1 MSSRIPLEELAALP
15 NFYFPQ
21 PSWSGDKVGFY
32 GDKSGRLELYVM
44 DIHSRAV
51 TQLSHGELPRAV
63 RAGFIWDRQDQTI
76 IFAKDRDGNEQH
88 DLYAIDVRMGSTTQ
102 LTDNP
107 VCQEYPVHVSPD
119 NEWLTVLTNKVGQLN
134 LWKMR
139 RDDGTEYTQLTHY
152 ANPVF
157 AGVWSPDGQWIAYG
171 TNETP
176 SLKNMDSY
184 VCRADGSDA
193 QRVFHVAD
201 GSQDWFADWA
211 PDGKTMAVTSDAG
224 GVHRPGILDWQSGA
238 VHWLGEEGVD
248 ETAVRFSKNGRWL
261 ACIRNHES
269 QLQPVLYEV
278 ASGARRDLAL
288 APGIAVGSHFVLND
302 GALLTT
308 LTTDTTRP
316 SLVLYHL
323 DGDNAETLIDAEYG
337 HIDPRL
343 FVASE
348 HIRYDSFDGLSVPA
362 LLYRPREIAAG
373 EKLPALVLVHG
384 GPTAQWF
391 RGFDPYAQFLADA
404 GYVVIEPNVRGS
416 TGYGVKFRDMGLRDW
431 GGGDLEDVAHA
442 AQYLKALPYVDPERI
457 GIYGGSYGG
466 YMTFMAVT
474 KKPELW
480 KAAVAAVGITD
491 LHLLYEH
498 SMEHFK
504 YILRQQMGDPVA
516 DAALWRERSAIN
528 FVDNMRARL
537 LMVHGVN
544 DPRCPVEQSRVFRD
558 RLVALDRTEGVDFE
572 YVEFGDQG
580 HGSADIQ
587 QKIRTYHLLTDY
599 MQRNL

>member
-21 PSWSGDKVGFY
+21 PSWSGAKVGFY
-32 GDKSGRLELYVM
+32 GDKSGRLELYVL
-44 DIHSRAV
+44 DIRTRDV

-63 RAGFIWDRQDQTI
+63 RAGFIWDRRDETI
-76 IFAKDRDGNEQH
+76 IFAKDQDGNEQH
-88 DLYAIDVRMGSTTQ
+88 DLYAIDVRTGKTTQ
-102 LTDNP
+102 LTNNP
-107 VCQEYPVHVSPD
+107 GCQEYPIQVSPD

-139 RDDGTEYTQLTHY
+139 RDGSEYTQLTHY
-152 ANPVF
+152 PNPVF

-171 TNETP
+171 TNESG

-184 VCRADGSDA
+184 VMRADGSEA
-193 QRVFHVAD
+193 RRVFHVQD

-211 PDGKTMAVTSDAG
+211 PDGRSMAVTSDAS

-238 VHWLGEEGVD
+238 VRWLGEDGVD
-248 ETAVRFSKNGRWL
+248 ETAVRFSNNGKWL
-261 ACIRNHES
+261 ACIRNQDS
-269 QLQPVLYEV
+269 QLRPVLYDV
-278 ASGARRDLAL
+278 ASGARRDLKL

-302 GALLTT
+302 SALLTT

-323 DGDNAETLIDAEYG
+323 DRDSAETLIAAEYG
-337 HIDPRL
+337 SIDPGV
-343 FVASE
+343 FIASE
-348 HIRYDSFDGLSVPA
+348 HIRYDSFDGLSIPA
-362 LLYRPREIAAG
+362 LLYRPRDIAPGA
-373 EKLPALVLVHG
+373 KLPALVLVHG

-416 TGYGVKFRDMGLRDW
+416 TGYGVKFRDMALRDW

-504 YILRQQMGDPVA
+504 YILRQQMGDPVQ
-516 DAALWRERSAIN
+516 DAELWRERSAIN
-528 FVDNMRARL
+528 FVDNVRARL

-558 RLVALDRTEGVDFE
+558 RLLELDRTEGVDFE